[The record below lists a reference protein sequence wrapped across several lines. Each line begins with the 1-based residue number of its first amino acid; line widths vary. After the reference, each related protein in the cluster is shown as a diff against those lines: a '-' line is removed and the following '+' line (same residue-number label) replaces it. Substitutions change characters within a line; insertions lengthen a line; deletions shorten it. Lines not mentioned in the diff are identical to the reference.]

1 MYRRRPVRREI
12 EFSFDS
18 FLDVV
23 ANVIGI
29 VLRLILVAWVAGKSY
44 SVIMPPV
51 AAEPEP
57 APTVDLPAHP
67 EYPEPTDIRE
77 AQWPAHRLEI
87 AQQLRQAQE
96 AEARRLQQNNALA
109 ALEAERSQTQQRRQ
123 RLLMAALSPEE
134 SLRQAAVAEKELSA
148 LGDQVQRL
156 KQELATLPLARPTA
170 QPLRYQAPVAA
181 EVQTEEVMFEC
192 RAGRV
197 TPIDSASLLLKAQ
210 SEARERLRELENAWE
225 FTGVTQP
232 VGAFRM
238 RFVVERERE
247 AFDGRRAPSGG
258 SFRYGFSRWELVP
271 EQAQRGEDV
280 TQALKDGSVFRR
292 ITDHLDAEQVVATLW
307 VYPDSFPLYR
317 ALRDH
322 LHERKFVVAG
332 RPLPLDQ
339 PIAASR
345 DGSRSRGQ

>member
-1 MYRRRPVRREI
+1 MYRRRSVRREI

-29 VLRLILVAWVAGKSY
+29 VLRLILVAWVAGKGY
-44 SVIMPPV
+44 SVIVPPV
-51 AAEPEP
+51 PLEP
-57 APTVDLPAHP
+57 APVVDAPVLPD
-67 EYPEPTDIRE
+67 YPEPVDERE
-77 AQWPAHRLEI
+77 AQWPARRQEI
-87 AQQLRQAQE
+87 ARQLRDAQE
-96 AEARRLQQNNALA
+96 AETRHLQQKEALA
-109 ALEAERSQTQQRRQ
+109 ILEAERAQIQQRRQ
-123 RLLMAALSPEE
+123 RLLTAAGSPEE
-134 SLRQAAVAEKELSA
+134 SVRQAAATEKEIRELQDRA
-148 LGDQVQRL
+148 QRL
-156 KQELATLPLARPTA
+156 KRELATLPLARPTA
-170 QPLRYQAPVAA
+170 HPLRYQAPVAA

-210 SEARERLRELENAWE
+210 SEARERIRELEHAWE

-247 AFDGRRAPSGG
+247 SFDGRQAPSGG
-258 SFRYGFSRWELVP
+258 SFRYGFSRWELVA
-271 EQAQRGEDV
+271 EMAQRGEDA
-280 TQALKDGSVFRR
+280 TQALKNGSVFRR
-292 ITDHLDAEQVVATLW
+292 ITDHLDAEQVVATFW

-317 ALRDH
+317 VLRDH

-332 RPLPLDQ
+332 RPLPLDK

-345 DGSRSRGQ
+345 DGTRSRGQ